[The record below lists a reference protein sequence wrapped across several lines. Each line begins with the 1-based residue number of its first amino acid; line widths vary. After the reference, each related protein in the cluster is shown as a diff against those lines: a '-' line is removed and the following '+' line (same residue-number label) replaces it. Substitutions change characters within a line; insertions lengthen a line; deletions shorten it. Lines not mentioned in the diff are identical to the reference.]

1 MFPAKMARGMREFTN
16 SAMFA
21 AGASRRIDLAQGQ
34 QGERRLCCW
43 AYAWQGKGEA
53 VSVDRGRLAGAALL

>member
-21 AGASRRIDLAQGQ
+21 AGTSRRVDLARQ